1 MKAQI
6 RLSRSERSQVVCDA
20 VHDVNGERKF
30 VKWRETSGGEIIRRS
45 EDMKRRFNFNGENDG
60 PDLIE
65 EIQSTQDTFVDLMPL
80 LKEDDIDVIPLLYG
94 PPPPRSLEHPEPV
107 VGWLVCISGENRG
120 EAYTLRT
127 RHNSISSKLGTL
139 VVSKTQISARRLM
152 LVYDETDRTFLLE
165 VSSDM
170 ETVLVNERQ
179 VNRLEVLVNRDKIQI
194 GQIQFVFIA
203 FCGEE
208 FTWDENGRE
217 QENDYEPYKR
227 F

>member
-1 MKAQI
+1 
-6 RLSRSERSQVVCDA
+6 
-20 VHDVNGERKF
+20 
-30 VKWRETSGGEIIRRS
+30 
-45 EDMKRRFNFNGENDG
+45 
-60 PDLIE
+60 
-65 EIQSTQDTFVDLMPL
+65 
-80 LKEDDIDVIPLLYG
+80 
-94 PPPPRSLEHPEPV
+94 
-107 VGWLVCISGENRG
+107 
-120 EAYTLRT
+120 
-127 RHNSISSKLGTL
+127 
-139 VVSKTQISARRLM
+139 M